1 MGLHQAK
8 EAIKTYFKGVKIE
21 WGKITWP
28 AKEQVGQQTLAT
40 IIIVLAFTVFIYVL
54 DKLLQGFFNL
64 IKLG

>member
-1 MGLHQAK
+1 MGLREAK
-8 EAIKTYFKGVKIE
+8 ESIMTYFKGVKAE

-28 AKEQVGQQTLAT
+28 TKEQVGQQTVAT
-40 IIIVLAFTVFIYVL
+40 IIIVLAFTVFIFVL